1 MTCPPAALLLA
12 LLAAAAL
19 APAARAKKVIIAD
32 VAKAFKGS
40 LPSCEGVIYPPSA
53 KLLADS
59 QACWGP
65 ITLDTPPPT
74 TCPSAACAAMGYFS
88 GKSLL

>member
-1 MTCPPAALLLA
+1 MPCHPALLLA

-40 LPSCEGVIYPPSA
+40 LPACEGVI
-53 KLLADS
+53 
-59 QACWGP
+59 
-65 ITLDTPPPT
+65 
-74 TCPSAACAAMGYFS
+74 
-88 GKSLL
+88 